1 MFETIK
7 RWFSR
12 SNREEQIQQ
21 SLDKLRERLP
31 TPLFWLFGKT
41 QSGKTSIIKYLTG
54 ADQAEIGKGFQP
66 CTRFSREYQFP
77 TPEVPLVRF
86 LDTRGLDEPDYD
98 PTEDLQRFNDQAHVV
113 LVTVKVMDH
122 AQENVLTHLRRLRS
136 AQPRRPVVL
145 VLTTLHEAYPQQ
157 QHPQPYPFTGDG
169 DPEPTEP
176 PLPENLLRSLAEQKQ
191 RFAGL
196 YDHVVA
202 VDLTPPEEG
211 FTDPNYGGPR
221 LRQVLLDALPGALG
235 QTLIS
240 LDTATSEL
248 SDLHARIALPY
259 ILAYSSMAATA
270 GAFPIPFVD
279 LVLISSIQS
288 RMVYHLAQLYGQ
300 PMTGE
305 RFREVA
311 SAMGMGMLA
320 RQAGREMLKFIPGLG
335 TVVGAITSGA
345 LAGAATFALGKAFC
359 YYYSAVQHGHVPQT
373 ADLRKYYHEQLAEA
387 QKTWATLAPD
397 AKKNGQDETKKE

>member
-7 RWFSR
+7 SWFR
-12 SNREEQIQQ
+12 PANREDKIQQ
-21 SLDKLRERLP
+21 ALEKLRQRLP

-86 LDTRGLDEPDYD
+86 LDTRGLDEPEYD
-98 PTEDLQRFNDQAHVV
+98 PTEDLERFNDQAHVV

-122 AQENVLTHLRRLRS
+122 AQQNILTHLRRLRS
-136 AQPRRPVVL
+136 AQPRRPIVL

-157 QHPQPYPFTGDG
+157 QHPEPYPFTSDG
-169 DPEPTEP
+169 EPEPAEP
-176 PLPENLLRSLAEQKQ
+176 PLPEGLLRSIVEQKR
-191 RFAGL
+191 RFEGL
-196 YDHVVA
+196 YEHVAV

-211 FTDPNYGGPR
+211 FNDPNYGGPR
-221 LRQVLLDALPGALG
+221 LRQVLLDSLPAALG

-240 LDTATSEL
+240 LDTATGEL
-248 SDLHARIALPY
+248 SDLHAHMALPT
-259 ILAYSSMAATA
+259 ILAYSTMAATA
-270 GAFPIPFVD
+270 GAFPIPFID

-288 RMVYHLAQLYGQ
+288 RMVYELARLYGQ
-300 PMTGE
+300 PMTAE
-305 RFREVA
+305 RYREVV

-320 RQAGREMLKFIPGLG
+320 RQAGREMLKLIPGLG
-335 TVVGAITSGA
+335 TILGSITSGA
-345 LAGAATFALGKAFC
+345 LAGAATYALGKAFC
-359 YYYSAVQHGHVPQT
+359 YYYSAVQRGHVPQ
-373 ADLRKYYHEQLAEA
+373 AEDLRKYYRHELAEA
-387 QKTWATLAPD
+387 QKNWATMAPD
-397 AKKNGQDETKKE
+397 ANKNGQDETKK

>member
-7 RWFSR
+7 RWFSSTR
-12 SNREEQIQQ
+12 RDEQIQK
-21 SLDKLRERLP
+21 SLDQLRDRLP

-98 PTEDLQRFNDQAHVV
+98 PTEDLARFNEQAHVV

-122 AQENVLTHLRRLRS
+122 AQENVLTHLRRLRN
-136 AQPRRPVVL
+136 AEPRRPVLL
-145 VLTTLHEAYPQQ
+145 VLTTLHEAYPQR
-157 QHPQPYPFTGDG
+157 QHPKPYPFTTDG
-169 DPEPTEP
+169 EPLPTEP
-176 PLPENLLRSLAEQKQ
+176 PLPENLLRSIAEQNQ

-202 VDLTPPEEG
+202 IDLTPPDEG
-211 FTDPNYGGPR
+211 FDDPNYGGPR
-221 LRQVLLDALPGALG
+221 LRDLLLESLPAALG
-235 QTLIS
+235 QTLLS
-240 LDTATSEL
+240 LDAATGEL

-259 ILAYSSMAATA
+259 IVAYSTMAATA
-270 GAFPIPFVD
+270 GAFPIPFID

-288 RMVYHLAQLYGQ
+288 RMVYHLAHLYGQ
-300 PMTGE
+300 PLTAE
-305 RFREVA
+305 RFREIA

-320 RQAGREMLKFIPGLG
+320 RQAGREMLKLIPGLG
-335 TVVGAITSGA
+335 TVLGGITSGA
-345 LAGAATFALGKAFC
+345 LAGAATYALGKAFC
-359 YYYSAVQHGHVPQT
+359 YYYSAVQRGQVPQ
-373 ADLRKYYHEQLAEA
+373 ASDLRKYYKEQLDEA
-387 QKTWATLAPD
+387 QKTWKTRAPD
-397 AKKNGQDETKKE
+397 ATKNAEGETKKE